1 MGFKRSVLAVGIFL
15 LAAGCSVTSEVYG
28 VVGEEND
35 IFNGKATGYQDGSG
49 RIELHNASGTRCIG
63 QFAYSTAKAG
73 QGMLSCNDGQRAVIQ
88 FTSLTMTSGYGF
100 GTSSTG
106 RPVKFFYG
114 MTPQMG
120 AKYIGMRSEQ
130 IVTAAAPPGT
140 PGGQAPSSPGAP
152 PSTPGA
158 TPSTPGAAPT
168 PPQAAARTRS
178 SGTGFYISR
187 QGHLLTNAHVV
198 ERCKDVSVT
207 SIGGSAVSATV
218 ASLDRSNDLAVLQAS
233 TAPQA
238 IAQLRGRAVRQGDSV
253 VAYGFPLA
261 GSLSSGGVLTS
272 GNVNALTGL
281 RDDTRYLQVSAPV
294 QPGNSGGPLLDTSG
308 AVAGVVTS
316 GLRRGNAQNVNFAL
330 KTDVVRTFLAAVG
343 VNAETS
349 GGGRELSMPDIGERA
364 RAFTVFVECKG

>member
-1 MGFKRSVLAVGIFL
+1 MIGKHGL
-15 LAAGCSVTSEVYG
+15 LAAGILLLTAGCSVTTEVYG
-28 VVGEEND
+28 IVGEEND
-35 IFNGKATGYQDGSG
+35 IYSGKATGYQDGTG
-49 RIELHNASGTRCIG
+49 KIELHNATGARCVG
-63 QFAYSTAKAG
+63 QFANSTGKSG
-73 QGMLSCNDGQRAVIQ
+73 HGLLSCSDGQRAVIQ
-88 FTSLTMTSGYGF
+88 YTSLSMTSGYGF
-100 GTSSTG
+100 GTSNTG

-130 IVTAAAPPGT
+130 IVTALPAPSA
-140 PGGQAPSSPGAP
+140 PGGQE
-152 PSTPGA
+152 PSTPGTA
-158 TPSTPGAAPT
+158 PSAPGAAPT
-168 PPQAAARTRS
+168 PPQAGARTRS
-178 SGTGFYISR
+178 SGTGFYLSR

-198 ERCKDVSVT
+198 ERCKEVSVT
-207 SIGGSAVSATV
+207 SIGGTATSATV
-218 ASLDRSNDLAVLQAS
+218 VSLDRSNDLAVLQAS
-233 TAPQA
+233 TPPQA
-238 IAQLRGRAVRQGDSV
+238 TAQLRGRAVRQGDSV

-308 AVAGVVTS
+308 AVVGVVTS

-330 KTDVVRTFLAAVG
+330 KADVVRTFLAAVG

-349 GGGRELSMPDIGERA
+349 AGGRELALPDIGERA

>member
-1 MGFKRSVLAVGIFL
+1 MRSVLVVGIFL
-15 LAAGCSVTSEVYG
+15 LSAGCSVTSEVYG

-35 IFNGKATGYQDGSG
+35 IFSGQATGYQDGRG
-49 RIELHNASGTRCIG
+49 RIELHNASGTRCVG
-63 QFAYSTAKAG
+63 QFAYSTSKSG
-73 QGMLSCNDGQRAVIQ
+73 QGMLSCSDGQRALIQ
-88 FTSLTMTSGYGF
+88 FTSLTMTTGYGF
-100 GTSSTG
+100 GTSTTG

-130 IVTAAAPPGT
+130 IVPAAATPSA
-140 PGGQAPSSPGAP
+140 PGGQE

-158 TPSTPGAAPT
+158 TPSVPGAAPT
-168 PPQAAARTRS
+168 PPQTAARTRS
-178 SGTGFYISR
+178 SGTGFFISR

-198 ERCKDVSVT
+198 ERCKEVSVT
-207 SIGGSAVSATV
+207 SIGGVATSATV
-218 ASLDRSNDLAVLQAS
+218 VSLDKANDLAVLQAS
-233 TAPQA
+233 AAPQA

-294 QPGNSGGPLLDTSG
+294 QPGNSGGPLLDASG
-308 AVAGVVTS
+308 AVVGVVTS

-330 KTDVVRTFLAAVG
+330 KADVVRTFLGAVG
-343 VNAETS
+343 VTAETS